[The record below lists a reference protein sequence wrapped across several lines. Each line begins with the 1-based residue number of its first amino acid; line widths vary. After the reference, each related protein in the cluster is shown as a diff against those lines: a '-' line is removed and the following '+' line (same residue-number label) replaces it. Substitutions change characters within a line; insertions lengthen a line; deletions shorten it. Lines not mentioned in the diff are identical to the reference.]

1 MMPTYPSMDLAH
13 CSVTC
18 LGVLTDATADL
29 AVTLLLATARR
40 ISEAMRTVRVSED
53 QHLSSHRLGSIEW

>member
-1 MMPTYPSMDLAH
+1 MI
-13 CSVTC
+13 

-40 ISEAMRTVRVSED
+40 TAEAMRAVKVSRERRKD
-53 QHLSSHRLGSIEW
+53 RTASVD